1 MYSKF
6 LNNKTDLPFVVATK
20 ASEHYKEN
28 KDVTYLGRCD
38 EAGNITLPAE
48 QDEEYQKRTL
58 QDHIDSVEAN
68 LKKKNALTAEPNHGE
83 EEGETTDV
91 DDEA

>member
-6 LNNKTDLPFVVATK
+6 KNNKTKLDFVVATR

-38 EAGNITLPAE
+38 EAGNITIPAE
-48 QDEEYQKRTL
+48 YDEEYQKRTL
-58 QDHIDSVEAN
+58 ADHLASVEAN
-68 LKKKNALTAEPNHGE
+68 LKKKSVAGNPADDDEL
-83 EEGETTDV
+83 TTDV